1 MNVFAEC
8 LTDCAINAC
17 SVTHLHSHQNVGLY
31 LLFVQVRDVV
41 FVHNNLTLADISS
54 WTLTAARKAWSGLK
68 LTQAVSS
75 DCDYEL

>member
-41 FVHNNLTLADISS
+41 FVHNNLRLAD
-54 WTLTAARKAWSGLK
+54 K
-68 LTQAVSS
+68 LVDINYSEKSRQWAET
-75 DCDYEL
+75 DCDCD